1 MSREKLLLVVV
12 VGAPRQ
18 HRTDIHALATN
29 LAHHVVWQYAFGWI
43 LVVTAA
49 RRMNMVVSRIPAVF
63 RGIDPSLQLEFDL
76 RRTLRVDGEILL
88 PGQVFRAAGISYG
101 VLTLGKAQDFPIRAV
116 NLRLKEEIWRQALG
130 RIRIKTIQLVANH
143 K

>member
-43 LVVTAA
+43 LVVPAA
-49 RRMNMVVSRIPAVF
+49 RRMNMVVPRIPTVF

-76 RRTLRVDGEILL
+76 RRALRTDRQILL
-88 PGQVFRAAGISYG
+88 PSQVFRAAGVGYG
-101 VLTLGKAQDFPIRAV
+101 VLPLGKAQDFSVRAV
-116 NLRLKEEIWRQALG
+116 NLRLKEEIGRQALG
-130 RIRIKTIQLVANH
+130 RVGIKPV
-143 K
+143 